1 MATDLSL
8 EKTLPN
14 NLDAERWI
22 LGAILLDDKALFPVQ
37 EILRKEDFYLDSH
50 RKIYEKMITLTSAG
64 KAIDLITL
72 MDELRRS
79 NLVESTGGPAYLAS
93 LTDGLPRAA
102 NVEYYAQIVKEKAT
116 LRRLIQI
123 SNEITARTYQNEES
137 PQEILE
143 SAEKVIFELAGQQF
157 RTGFLPIEPLVSDVY
172 KQIEEVA
179 NRRTPVTG
187 IETGFTE
194 LDKMTAGLHRCD
206 LIIVAAG
213 KGE

>member
-79 NLVESTGGPAYLAS
+79 NLVESTGGAAYLVS
-93 LTDGLPRAA
+93 LTDGLPRAT
-102 NVEYYAQIVKEKAT
+102 NVEHYAQIVKEKAT

-123 SNEITARTYQNEES
+123 SNEIMARSYQDEES
-137 PQEILE
+137 TQEILE
-143 SAEKVIFELAGQQF
+143 DVEKAIFDIAGQQF
-157 RTGFLPIEPLVSDVY
+157 RTGFEAIPVLVSETY
-172 KQIEEVA
+172 KRIEEVS
-179 NRRTPVTG
+179 NRKSPVTG
-187 IETGFTE
+187 IETGFKE
-194 LDKMTAGLHRCD
+194 LDAISAGLHASD
-206 LIIVAAG
+206 LVI
-213 KGE
+213 